1 MEYLLP
7 KGLSQTEEHK
17 ENGVSETLIATEA
30 VEAVG
35 AGGEPVVNDLTI
47 HVATVNGSGSQ
58 SSNNVL
64 MRSLFQMGIPV
75 SGKNMF
81 PSNIAGLP
89 TWFTIR
95 ANKDGWIGR
104 KKEVDLMVCMNAQ
117 TAREDVEALQPGA
130 LCIYDAPLNCRSI
143 RNDVSFFEVPF
154 AKLAADLSEDS
165 KLRKLLTNMVYV
177 GIVAELLGI
186 ERDEMIGALG
196 KQFKG
201 KQKAID
207 ANVKA
212 IDKGLAYAKENL
224 PRQNQ
229 WRVQRMNATEGKI
242 IIDGNAAA
250 AIGSVFGGVTV
261 VTWYP
266 ITPSSS
272 LCESIIEYAKQTRID
287 EEGKATFAV
296 VQAEDELAAV
306 GMVLGAGWAGARSM
320 TSTAGPGISLMAEFV
335 GLGYF
340 AELPGVIWD
349 IQRVGPSTGLPTRTA
364 QGDVNQVAYLSH
376 GDTQH
381 IVLIPSSVGECF
393 EFASEA
399 LDLAEEFQ
407 TPIFVLSDLDLGMN
421 NWMSD
426 PFEYPTKPIKRGKV
440 LTAEKL
446 TELQGKWGRYDDV
459 DGDGIAWRTLPG
471 TDHPFASY
479 FTRGSGHDTHARYSE
494 RPQDY
499 KDTVDRLAKK
509 YETAKL
515 FVPAPVVDVRDGAKI
530 GFIAF
535 GTTTWALEESRDQL
549 RREQNLETS
558 YFRLRALPFTD
569 ALKEFVA
576 THDRIYVVEQNRDG
590 QMADMIR
597 LEVGEDQR
605 KLRKILHYTGL
616 PCDAR
621 TITDAVLKMES
632 TALGDKP
639 LLLIRAEA
647 RVTAAPASFIPGV
660 VPPQSAVRVGED

>member
-1 MEYLLP
+1 
-7 KGLSQTEEHK
+7 
-17 ENGVSETLIATEA
+17 VSETLIEDV

-35 AGGEPVVNDLTI
+35 TGPDAANDPIINDLTI

-64 MRSLFQMGIPV
+64 MRSIFQMGVPV

-117 TAREDVEALQPGA
+117 TAREDVEGLQPGS
-130 LCIYDAPLNCRSI
+130 LCIYDAPLNCKSFRD
-143 RNDVSFFEVPF
+143 DVVFFEVPF

-186 ERDEMIGALG
+186 ERDEILIALE

-201 KQKAID
+201 KKKAVD

-212 IDKGLAYAKENL
+212 IDKGIDFAKANL
-224 PRQNQ
+224 PSQNK
-229 WRVQRMNATEGKI
+229 WRIERMNATAGKI

-250 AIGSVFGGVTV
+250 AIGGMFGGCTV

-272 LCESIIEYAKQTRID
+272 LCESLIDYMRQYRIEED
-287 EEGKATFAV
+287 GKATFAI

-320 TSTAGPGISLMAEFV
+320 TSTAGPGISLMAEFI

-381 IVLIPSSVGECF
+381 IVLIPNSVAECY
-393 EFASEA
+393 EFAMEA

-407 TPIFVLSDLDLGMN
+407 TPIFCLSDLDLGMN
-421 NWMSD
+421 LWMSD
-426 PFEYPTKPIKRGKV
+426 PFVYPEKPIKRGKV
-440 LTAEKL
+440 LTAEQL
-446 TELQGKWGRYDDV
+446 TELQGKWGRYADV
-459 DGDGIAWRTLPG
+459 DGDGIPWRTLPG

-479 FTRGSGHDTHARYSE
+479 FTRGSGHDAQARYSE

-515 FVPAPVVDVRDGAKI
+515 FVPQPEVDQREGAKI
-530 GFIAF
+530 GFLAY
-535 GTTTWALEESRDQL
+535 GTTHWALEESRDQL
-549 RREQNLETS
+549 RREKGVETS
-558 YFRLRALPFTD
+558 YFRLRALPFTEE
-569 ALKEFVA
+569 LKRFVA
-576 THDRIYVVEQNRDG
+576 AHDRVYVVEQNRDG

-621 TITDAVLKMES
+621 TITDAVLQMES
-632 TALGDKP
+632 TVDLPQP
-639 LLLIRAEA
+639 LLLVRAEA
-647 RVTAAPASFIPGV
+647 KLTAAPVAV
-660 VPPQSAVRVGED
+660 VPGATPKTEVRAED

>member
-1 MEYLLP
+1 
-7 KGLSQTEEHK
+7 
-17 ENGVSETLIATEA
+17 VSETLIEDVA
-30 VEAVG
+30 EAVG
-35 AGGEPVVNDLTI
+35 TGGQPIVNDLTI

-64 MRSLFQMGIPV
+64 MRSIFQMGVPV

-117 TAREDVEALQPGA
+117 TAREDVEGLQPGS
-130 LCIYDAPLNCRSI
+130 LCIYDAPLNCKAI
-143 RNDVSFFEVPF
+143 RDDIVFFEVPF
-154 AKLAADLSEDS
+154 AKLAADLSDDS

-177 GIVAELLGI
+177 GIVAELLGL
-186 ERDEMIGALG
+186 ERGEILVALE

-201 KQKAID
+201 KKKAVD
-207 ANVKA
+207 ANVRA
-212 IDKGLAYAKENL
+212 IDKGIEYAKANL
-224 PRQNQ
+224 PRQDK
-229 WRVQRMNATEGKI
+229 WRIERMNATAGKI

-250 AIGSVFGGVTV
+250 AIGGMFGGCTV

-272 LCESIIEYAKQTRID
+272 LCESLIDYMRQYRIEED
-287 EEGKATFAV
+287 GKATFAI

-320 TSTAGPGISLMAEFV
+320 TSTAGPGISLMAEFI

-349 IQRVGPSTGLPTRTA
+349 IARVGPSTGLPTRTA
-364 QGDVNQVAYLSH
+364 QGDVNQLAYLSH
-376 GDTQH
+376 GDTGH
-381 IVLIPSSVGECF
+381 IVLIPNSVRECYD
-393 EFASEA
+393 FAQEA

-407 TPIFVLSDLDLGMN
+407 TPVFCMSDLDLGMN
-421 NWMSD
+421 LWMSD
-426 PFEYPTKPIKRGKV
+426 PFPYPEKPIKRGKV
-440 LTAEKL
+440 LNAEQL
-446 TELQGKWGRYDDV
+446 TELQGKWGRYADV
-459 DGDGIAWRTLPG
+459 DGDGIPWRTLPG

-479 FTRGSGHDTHARYSE
+479 FTRGSGHDSQARYSE

-515 FVPAPVVDVRDGAKI
+515 FVPQPEIDQREGAKI

-535 GTTTWALEESRDQL
+535 GTTHWALEEARDQL
-549 RREQNLETS
+549 RREGGIETS
-558 YFRLRALPFTD
+558 YFRLRALPFTEE
-569 ALKEFVA
+569 LKRFVA
-576 THDRIYVVEQNRDG
+576 SHDRVYVVEQNRDG

-621 TITDAVLKMES
+621 TISDAVLQMES
-632 TALGDKP
+632 TVELPEP
-639 LLLIRAEA
+639 LLLVRAEA
-647 RVTAAPASFIPGV
+647 KLTGAPVTFVPGAAAPRE
-660 VPPQSAVRVGED
+660 VRAED

>member
-1 MEYLLP
+1 M
-7 KGLSQTEEHK
+7 
-17 ENGVSETLIATEA
+17 SETVIAAEA
-30 VEAVG
+30 AEAVG
-35 AGGEPVVNDLTI
+35 TEREPIVNDLTI

-64 MRSLFQMGIPV
+64 MRSIFQMGVPV

-117 TAREDVEALQPGA
+117 TAREDVEALSPGA
-130 LCIYDAPLNCRSI
+130 LCIYDAPLKCNTF
-143 RNDVSFFEVPF
+143 RNDITFFEVPF
-154 AKLAADLSEDS
+154 AKLATGLAEDS
-165 KLRKLLTNMVYV
+165 KLRKLLTNMIYV
-177 GIVAELLGI
+177 GIVAELIGI
-186 ERDEMIGALG
+186 DRDEILNAIT

-207 ANVKA
+207 PNVAA
-212 IDKGLAYAKENL
+212 IDKGIEYAKANL
-224 PRQNQ
+224 PRQDK
-229 WRVQRMNATEGKI
+229 WRVERMNATEGKI

-250 AIGSVFGGVTV
+250 AIGSVFAGVTV

-272 LCESIIEYAKQTRID
+272 LCESIIDYARQTRID
-287 EEGKATFAV
+287 ENGKATFAI

-320 TSTAGPGISLMAEFV
+320 TSTAGPGVSLMAEFI

-393 EFASEA
+393 EFAGEA
-399 LDLAEEFQ
+399 LDLAEQFQ
-407 TPIFVLSDLDLGMN
+407 TPVFVLSDLDLGMN

-426 PFEYPTKPIKRGKV
+426 PFEYPNRPITRGKV
-440 LTAEKL
+440 LTAEQL
-446 TELQGKWGRYDDV
+446 TALEGKWGRYADV
-459 DGDGIAWRTLPG
+459 DGDGIPWRTLPG

-479 FTRGSGHDTHARYSE
+479 FTRGSGHDEQARYSE
-494 RPQDY
+494 KPQDY
-499 KDTVDRLAKK
+499 KETVDRLAKK

-515 FVPAPVVDVRDGAKI
+515 FVPKPVVDTRENAKI
-530 GFIAF
+530 GFIAY

-549 RREQNLETS
+549 RRERGVETS
-558 YFRLRALPFTD
+558 YFRLRALPFTEELN
-569 ALKEFVA
+569 AFVA
-576 THDRIYVVEQNRDG
+576 AHERIYVVEQNRDG
-590 QMADMIR
+590 QMADIIR
-597 LEVGEDQR
+597 LAVGEDQR

-621 TITDAVLKMES
+621 TITDAVLQMEA
-632 TALGDKP
+632 TAASPEP
-639 LLLIRAEA
+639 LLLVRAEA
-647 RVTAAPASFIPGV
+647 KLTGGSAAPLV
-660 VPPQSAVRVGED
+660 SAQPRTEVRVED

>member
-1 MEYLLP
+1 
-7 KGLSQTEEHK
+7 
-17 ENGVSETLIATEA
+17 VSETLIAA
-30 VEAVG
+30 DAGVAVG
-35 AGGEPVVNDLTI
+35 TGAEPIVNDLTI

-64 MRSLFQMGIPV
+64 MRSIFQMGVPV

-117 TAREDVEALQPGA
+117 TSREDVEGLPSGA
-130 LCIYDAPLNCRSI
+130 LCIYDAPLNCKAI
-143 RNDVSFFEVPF
+143 RNDIEFFEVPF

-165 KLRKLLTNMVYV
+165 KLRKLLTNMIYV
-177 GIVAELLGI
+177 GIVAELIGI
-186 ERDEMIGALG
+186 ERDEILSAIG

-201 KQKAID
+201 KKKAVD
-207 ANVKA
+207 ANVAA
-212 IDKGLAYAKENL
+212 IDKGIDYAKANL
-224 PRQNQ
+224 PRQNK
-229 WRVQRMNATEGKI
+229 WRVERMNATQGKI

-272 LCESIIEYAKQTRID
+272 LCESIIDYARQCRID
-287 EEGKATFAV
+287 ENGKATFAI

-381 IVLIPSSVGECF
+381 ITLIPSSVAECF
-393 EFASEA
+393 DFAIEA

-407 TPIFVLSDLDLGMN
+407 TPVFVLSDLDLGMN

-426 PFEYPTKPIKRGKV
+426 PFEYPAKPIKRGKV
-440 LTAEKL
+440 LTAEQL
-446 TELQGKWGRYDDV
+446 TALEGKWGRYADV
-459 DGDGIAWRTLPG
+459 DGDGIPWRTLPG

-479 FTRGSGHDTHARYSE
+479 FTRGSGHDAQARYSE

-515 FVPAPVVDVRDGAKI
+515 FVPKPVVDQREGAKI

-549 RREQNLETS
+549 RRERGIETS

-569 ALKEFVA
+569 ELKAFVA
-576 THDRIYVVEQNRDG
+576 AHDRIYVVEQNRDG
-590 QMADMIR
+590 QMADMMR
-597 LEVGEDQR
+597 LELGEDQR

-621 TITDAVLKMES
+621 TITDAVLQMES
-632 TALGDKP
+632 TVSLPEP
-639 LLLIRAEA
+639 LLLVRAEA
-647 RVTAAPASFIPGV
+647 RLIASTVPHVTGAAP
-660 VPPQSAVRVGED
+660 QREMRMED

>member
-1 MEYLLP
+1 
-7 KGLSQTEEHK
+7 
-17 ENGVSETLIATEA
+17 
-30 VEAVG
+30 
-35 AGGEPVVNDLTI
+35 DLTI

-64 MRSLFQMGIPV
+64 MRSIFQMGVPV

-117 TAREDVEALQPGA
+117 TAREDVEGLQPGS
-130 LCIYDAPLNCRSI
+130 LCIYDAPLNCKSFRD
-143 RNDVSFFEVPF
+143 DVVFFEVPF

-186 ERDEMIGALG
+186 ERDEILISLD

-201 KQKAID
+201 KKKAID
-207 ANVKA
+207 ANVRA
-212 IDKGLAYAKENL
+212 IDKGIDFAKANL
-224 PRQNQ
+224 PRQNK
-229 WRVQRMNATEGKI
+229 WRIERMNATAGKI

-250 AIGSVFGGVTV
+250 AIGAMFAGVTV

-272 LCESIIEYAKQTRID
+272 LCESLIDYMKQYRID
-287 EEGKATFAV
+287 EEGKATFAI

-320 TSTAGPGISLMAEFV
+320 TSTAGPGISLMAEFI

-381 IVLIPSSVGECF
+381 IVLIPSSVSECF
-393 EFASEA
+393 EFAGEA

-407 TPIFVLSDLDLGMN
+407 TPVFVLSDLDLGMN

-426 PFEYPTKPIKRGKV
+426 PFEYPAKPIKRGKV
-440 LTAEKL
+440 LTAEQL
-446 TELQGKWGRYDDV
+446 TELQGKWGRYADV
-459 DGDGIAWRTLPG
+459 DGDGIPWRTLPG

-479 FTRGSGHDTHARYSE
+479 FTRGSGHDAQARYSE
-494 RPQDY
+494 KPQDY

-515 FVPAPVVDVRDGAKI
+515 FVPKPVVDQHPEAKI
-530 GFIAF
+530 GFIAY

-549 RREQNLETS
+549 RRERGIETS
-558 YFRLRALPFTD
+558 YLRLRALPFTD
-569 ALKEFVA
+569 ELKAFVA
-576 THDRIYVVEQNRDG
+576 AHERIYIVEQNRDG

-621 TITDAVLKMES
+621 TITDAVLQMES
-632 TALGDKP
+632 TIELPEP
-639 LLLIRAEA
+639 LLLVRAEA
-647 RVTAAPASFIPGV
+647 KLTAGTIPMNPSGT
-660 VPPQSAVRVGED
+660 PQREVRLED

>member
-1 MEYLLP
+1 
-7 KGLSQTEEHK
+7 
-17 ENGVSETLIATEA
+17 VSETLMATDVAES
-30 VEAVG
+30 VVG
-35 AGGEPVVNDLTI
+35 AGSDPMVNDLTI

-64 MRSLFQMGIPV
+64 MRSIFQMGVPV

-117 TAREDVEALQPGA
+117 TAREDVEGLTPGS
-130 LCIYDAPLNCRSI
+130 LCIYDAPLNCRTI
-143 RNDVSFFEVPF
+143 RDDVHFFEVPF
-154 AKLAADLSEDS
+154 AKLATGLAEDS
-165 KLRKLLTNMVYV
+165 KLRKLLTNMIYV
-177 GIVAELLGI
+177 GIIAELIGI
-186 ERDEMIGALG
+186 ERDEILNAIT

-201 KQKAID
+201 KKKAID
-207 ANVKA
+207 PNVAA
-212 IDKGLAYAKENL
+212 IDKGIEYAKANL
-224 PRQNQ
+224 PRQQ
-229 WRVQRMNATEGKI
+229 KWRIERMNATAGKI

-250 AIGSVFGGVTV
+250 AIGAMFNGVTV

-272 LCESIIEYAKQTRID
+272 LCESLIDYMKQYRID
-287 EEGKATFAV
+287 ENGKATFAV

-320 TSTAGPGISLMAEFV
+320 TSTAGPGISLMAEFI

-381 IVLIPSSVGECF
+381 IVLIPSSVAECYD
-393 EFASEA
+393 FAGEA
-399 LDLAEEFQ
+399 LDLADVFP
-407 TPIFVLSDLDLGMN
+407 TPVFVLSDLDLGMN

-426 PFEYPTKPIKRGKV
+426 PFEYPTRPIKRGKV
-440 LTAEKL
+440 LTAEQL
-446 TELQGKWGRYDDV
+446 TELEGKWGRYADV
-459 DGDGIAWRTLPG
+459 DGDGIPWRTLPG

-479 FTRGSGHDTHARYSE
+479 FTRGSGHDSQARYSE
-494 RPQDY
+494 KPQDY
-499 KDTVDRLAKK
+499 KDKVDRLAKK

-515 FVPAPVVDVRDGAKI
+515 FVPRPVVDQRDGAKI
-530 GFIAF
+530 GFIAY

-549 RREQNLETS
+549 RRERGIETS

-569 ALKEFVA
+569 ELNAFVA
-576 THDRIYVVEQNRDG
+576 AHDRVYIVEQNRDG

-621 TITDAVLKMES
+621 TITDAVLQMES
-632 TALGDKP
+632 TIALPEP
-639 LLLIRAEA
+639 LLLVRAEA
-647 RVTAAPASFIPGV
+647 KLTAGTVVFNPIPAAPREL
-660 VPPQSAVRVGED
+660 RVED

>member
-1 MEYLLP
+1 M
-7 KGLSQTEEHK
+7 
-17 ENGVSETLIATEA
+17 SETLIEEVAEA
-30 VEAVG
+30 EG
-35 AGGEPVVNDLTI
+35 TGGELIVNDLTI

-64 MRSLFQMGIPV
+64 MRSIFQMGVPV

-117 TAREDVEALQPGA
+117 TAKEDVEGLQPGS
-130 LCIYDAPLNCRSI
+130 LCIYDAPLNCKQYRSDI
-143 RNDVSFFEVPF
+143 VFFEVPF

-177 GIVAELLGI
+177 GIIADLLGI
-186 ERDEMIGALG
+186 DRDEILTALD

-201 KQKAID
+201 KKKAVE
-207 ANVKA
+207 ANVRA
-212 IDKGLAYAKENL
+212 IDKGIEYAKANL
-224 PRQNQ
+224 PRQNK
-229 WRVQRMNATEGKI
+229 WRIERMNATAGKI

-250 AIGSVFGGVTV
+250 AIGGMFGGVTV

-272 LCESIIEYAKQTRID
+272 LCESLIDYMKQYRVEQD
-287 EEGKATFAV
+287 GKATFAI

-320 TSTAGPGISLMAEFV
+320 TSTAGPGISLMAEFI

-340 AELPGVIWD
+340 AEIPGVIWD
-349 IQRVGPSTGLPTRTA
+349 ITRVGPSTGLPTRTA
-364 QGDVNQVAYLSH
+364 QSDVNQLAYLSH

-381 IVLIPSSVGECF
+381 IVLIPNSVMECY
-393 EFASEA
+393 EFAQEA

-407 TPIFVLSDLDLGMN
+407 TPVFCMSDLDLGMN
-421 NWMSD
+421 LWMSD
-426 PFEYPTKPIKRGKV
+426 PFPYPEKPIKRGKV
-440 LTAEKL
+440 LTAERL
-446 TELQGKWGRYDDV
+446 TELQGKWGRYADV
-459 DGDGIAWRTLPG
+459 DGDGIPWRTLPG

-479 FTRGSGHDTHARYSE
+479 FTRGSGHDAQARYSE

-515 FVPAPVVDVRDGAKI
+515 FVPPPIVDRREGAKI

-535 GTTTWALEESRDQL
+535 GTTHWALEESRDQL
-549 RREQNLETS
+549 RREKGVETS
-558 YFRLRALPFTD
+558 YLRLRALPFTD
-569 ALKEFVA
+569 DVKEFVA
-576 THDRIYVVEQNRDG
+576 SHDRVYVVEQNRDG
-590 QMADMIR
+590 QMGDLIR

-621 TITDAVLKMES
+621 TISDAVLQMES
-632 TALGDKP
+632 TVELSEP
-639 LLLIRAEA
+639 LLLVRAEA
-647 RVTAAPASFIPGV
+647 RLTSAPVALPPGT
-660 VPPQSAVRVGED
+660 PRQREARTED

>member
-1 MEYLLP
+1 VP
-7 KGLSQTEEHK
+7 
-17 ENGVSETLIATEA
+17 ETLTAADE

-35 AGGEPVVNDLTI
+35 ASGEPILNDLTI

-117 TAREDVEALQPGA
+117 TAREDVEALAPGS
-130 LCIYDAPLNCRSI
+130 LCIYDAPLNCKSI
-143 RNDVSFFEVPF
+143 RNDVEFFEVPF

-186 ERDEMIGALG
+186 EREEMIIALG

-201 KQKAID
+201 KKKAID
-207 ANVKA
+207 ANVAA

-224 PRQNQ
+224 PRQNK
-229 WRVQRMNATEGKI
+229 WRVERMNATEGKI

-250 AIGSVFGGVTV
+250 AIGSIFGGVTV

-272 LCESIIEYAKQTRID
+272 LCESIIEYAKQTRI
-287 EEGKATFAV
+287 EENGKATFAV

-320 TSTAGPGISLMAEFV
+320 TSTAGPGISLMAEFI

-340 AELPGVIWD
+340 AEIPGVIWD

-381 IVLIPSSVGECF
+381 IVLIPSSVAECF
-393 EFASEA
+393 DFAIEA

-407 TPIFVLSDLDLGMN
+407 TPVFVLSDLDLGMN

-426 PFEYPTKPIKRGKV
+426 PFEYPAKPIKRGKV

-459 DGDGIAWRTLPG
+459 DGDGIPWRTLPG

-515 FVPAPVVDVRDGAKI
+515 FVPKPVVDARDDAKI
-530 GFIAF
+530 GFIAY

-549 RREQNLETS
+549 RREQQIETS

-569 ALKEFVA
+569 ELKEFVA
-576 THDRIYVVEQNRDG
+576 AHDRVYVVEQNRDG

-597 LEVGEDQR
+597 LELGEDQR

-621 TITDAVLKMES
+621 TITDAVLQMES
-632 TALGDKP
+632 TASTEKP
-639 LLLIRAEA
+639 LLLVRAEA
-647 RVTAAPASFIPGV
+647 RITAAPATFMPG
-660 VPPQSAVRVGED
+660 AVSQQREMRVGED